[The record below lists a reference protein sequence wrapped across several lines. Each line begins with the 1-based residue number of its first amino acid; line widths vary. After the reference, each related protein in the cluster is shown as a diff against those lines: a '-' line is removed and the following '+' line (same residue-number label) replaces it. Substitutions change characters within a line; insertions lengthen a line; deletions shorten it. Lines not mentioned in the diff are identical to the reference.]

1 LDAWRGN
8 GKLLQ
13 PPGERN
19 LAMIE
24 PLLYLP
30 DLRQHR
36 THMGLVA
43 FVDSDVGK
51 ALHCLSD

>member
-24 PLLYLP
+24 PLLHLP
-30 DLRQHR
+30 NLRQHR